1 LNTFDLIATTQFG
14 LEEILAAE
22 LKALGAENTEILN
35 RAVKFTGTLE
45 LLYKSNYLLRTCLKI
60 LKPIA
65 TFEAYN
71 ETQLYENIKK
81 IDWSQYL
88 TLQQTFAID
97 GTTSGEVFTHSK
109 FVALKSKD
117 AIVDQFRENCGVR
130 PSVDPEDPD
139 IRINIH
145 ISDINCSVSI
155 DSTGVPLNK
164 RGYRLEQTFAP
175 ISEVLAAGIILLSGW
190 DRKTDFYDPMCGSGT
205 FSIEAALLAQNIPNG
220 QLRKFLF
227 EKWSNFDAMLW
238 QTIKDEAEK
247 AIIPFEGKI
256 YATDL
261 DKNAI
266 EISLQNARRAGVA
279 ANIEFAEA
287 DFLQSKVKGEGGLI
301 VMNPPYNER
310 LKNDDIVE
318 FYSELGTHLK
328 HFYNGCDAWIISGN
342 LEALKFIGLRPSRK
356 IKLYNGQLEC
366 RLQKYELYRGSKR
379 GGNDPLQIISPTSR
393 R

>member
-14 LEEILAAE
+14 LEDILAAE

-35 RAVKFTGTLE
+35 RAVKFTGNLE

-71 ETQLYENIKK
+71 ETQLYDNIKK

-88 TLQQTFAID
+88 TVQQTFAID

-117 AIVDQFRENCGVR
+117 AIVDQFRENCGIR
-130 PSVDPEDPD
+130 PSVDSEDPD
-139 IRINIH
+139 IRINVH
-145 ISDINCSVSI
+145 ISDINCSVAI

-190 DRKTDFYDPMCGSGT
+190 DCKTDFYDPMCGSGT

-227 EKWSNFDAMLW
+227 EKWVNFDAVLW
-238 QTIKDEAEK
+238 QKIKDEAEQ
-247 AIIPFEGKI
+247 AIVPFEGKI
-256 YATDL
+256 YATDI
-261 DKNAI
+261 DKSAI

-279 ANIEFAEA
+279 ADIEFAES
-287 DFLQSKVKGEGGLI
+287 DFLQSKVKGENGLI

-318 FYSELGTHLK
+318 FYSEIGTHLK

-356 IKLYNGQLEC
+356 IKLFNGQLEC
-366 RLQKYELYRGSKR
+366 RLQKYELYRGSKK
-379 GGNDPLQIISPTSR
+379 GGNDPLQIINPTAKR
-393 R
+393 